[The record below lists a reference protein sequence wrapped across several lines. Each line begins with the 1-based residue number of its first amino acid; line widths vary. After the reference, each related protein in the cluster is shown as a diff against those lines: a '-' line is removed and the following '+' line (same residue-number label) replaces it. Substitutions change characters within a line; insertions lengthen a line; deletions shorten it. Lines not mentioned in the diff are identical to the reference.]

1 MCTVLVAPAAR
12 SPNEQL
18 STCGA
23 EPAIEQSGLSG
34 LSDQVTPEPEPAGR
48 LSLKVTPVAVPVPVF
63 ETVIVNPIGSPA
75 FTEAASAVFEIV
87 RFAGLH
93 VIDASSDGFPS
104 FVEWAVAVLS

>member
-48 LSLKVTPVAVPVPVF
+48 LSLKVTPVAVPGPAF

-75 FTEAASAVFEIV
+75 FTEAASAVF
-87 RFAGLH
+87 
-93 VIDASSDGFPS
+93 VIDRFGALTVSTSLVQGLTA
-104 FVEWAVAVLS
+104 AVS